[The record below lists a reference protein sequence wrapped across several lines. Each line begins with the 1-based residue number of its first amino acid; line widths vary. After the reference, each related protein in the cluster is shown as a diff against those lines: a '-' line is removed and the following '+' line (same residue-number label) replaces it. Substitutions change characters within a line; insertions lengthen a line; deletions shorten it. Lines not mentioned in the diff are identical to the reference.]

1 MLRLTIRCVAVW
13 SRCRTATAICPDLND
28 YRRTG
33 VAVNA
38 LLSTDFDVQ
47 KINAM
52 PRMTAVPV
60 AVTAAVLHNSDIRDQ
75 ERPGVFR

>member
-1 MLRLTIRCVAVW
+1 
-13 SRCRTATAICPDLND
+13 
-28 YRRTG
+28 

-60 AVTAAVLHNSDIRDQ
+60 AVTAAALANSEVRDQ
-75 ERPGVFR
+75 ERPGLLVDDARTVQVADCLGDREDAPCS